1 MFILW
6 RDTFT
11 FYFIMYFLASPQRIL
26 VPGSGIEPVPLA
38 VEGWN
43 LNTGLP
49 RKSLFSFYFKPYA
62 LNLQKLFTFD
72 ASFLFN
78 NCVWLVP
85 HLSFSIGIHSV
96 YRYTLFHCAL
106 LILFFFF
113 FLTNWMFVAT
123 QCQANLSV
131 PIFPSSIYSLCICV
145 SHFGDFHS
153 IWNFSL
159 LLYFS
164 WWSLISHVTSMTH
177 WRLRRWLAFLVIFN

>member
-26 VPGSGIEPVPLA
+26 VPGSGMEPVPLA

-106 LILFFFF
+106 LILCFFFF
-113 FLTNWMFVAT
+113 NKLNVCGDPVSSKSICANFSQQHLLT
-123 QCQANLSV
+123 LH
-131 PIFPSSIYSLCICV
+131 LCITFWWFPQYLKFFIIIIFLMVISDQSCYFYDSLKAQTMV
-145 SHFGDFHS
+145 SM
-153 IWNFSL
+153 FSN
-159 LLYFS
+159 
-164 WWSLISHVTSMTH
+164 I
-177 WRLRRWLAFLVIFN
+177 